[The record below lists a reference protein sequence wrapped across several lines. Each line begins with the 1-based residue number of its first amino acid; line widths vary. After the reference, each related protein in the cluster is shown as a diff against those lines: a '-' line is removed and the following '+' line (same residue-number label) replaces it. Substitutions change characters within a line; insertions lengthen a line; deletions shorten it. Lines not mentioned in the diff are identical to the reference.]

1 MGHAAEDDTPML
13 KRRSRTAMIT
23 PTSKTKRDE
32 AEGGVAGATKA
43 GTSAVRKKA
52 GSTTNMKA
60 VPMSSEVGNEDVR
73 RGHILEHGDY
83 QNNNSHEA
91 VYYGGH
97 EAEGG
102 MYWCKDQDYESDRS
116 RR

>member
-1 MGHAAEDDTPML
+1 
-13 KRRSRTAMIT
+13 
-23 PTSKTKRDE
+23 
-32 AEGGVAGATKA
+32 
-43 GTSAVRKKA
+43 
-52 GSTTNMKA
+52 
-60 VPMSSEVGNEDVR
+60 MSSEVGNEDVR

>member
-1 MGHAAEDDTPML
+1 M
-13 KRRSRTAMIT
+13 
-23 PTSKTKRDE
+23 
-32 AEGGVAGATKA
+32 
-43 GTSAVRKKA
+43 RKKA

-102 MYWCKDQDYESDRS
+102 MYWCKDQDYESNRS